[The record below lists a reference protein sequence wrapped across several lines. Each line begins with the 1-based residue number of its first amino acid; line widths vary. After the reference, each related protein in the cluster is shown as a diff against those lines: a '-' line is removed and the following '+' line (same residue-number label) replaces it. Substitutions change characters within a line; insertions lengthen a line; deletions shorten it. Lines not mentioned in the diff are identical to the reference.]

1 VPSPDNAHD
10 TSYFKSRH
18 VWNSMDKQVF
28 ADPGYESSDYDS
40 SASGRSTSSSET
52 RPEEMEVVDVG
63 DCSQKDECR
72 DMAEFEP
79 STRFSFSNF
88 SFKVSLCILFCCLCT
103 FLSDLCKI

>member
-52 RPEEMEVVDVG
+52 RPEELEVEVG

-88 SFKVSLCILFCCLCT
+88 SFKVSLCILFCSLCT